1 MNKKGNKMKRLIT
14 LGIVGVLA
22 LSGCSASS
30 QPQPTVTVTAEVA
43 QPQQASKSTQRDE
56 FKMYMEVAEVGDYLL
71 SDTGI
76 DILID
81 HAKNVCNYIREGMTA
96 SEITYLMTT
105 AYALSDVDTDVFD
118 ALLAASVASVYVYC
132 PEYVTF
138 WD

>member
-1 MNKKGNKMKRLIT
+1 MKRLIT

-30 QPQPTVTVTAEVA
+30 QPQPTITVTAEVA
-43 QPQQASKSTQRDE
+43 QPQQTSKSTQRDE
-56 FKMYMEVAEVGDYLL
+56 FKVYMQIAEVDDSLL
-71 SDTGI
+71 SDAGM
-76 DILID
+76 DALIN
-81 HAKNVCNYIREGMTA
+81 HAKDVCGYIREGMTS

-105 AYALSDVDTDVFD
+105 AYALSDVDVDVFD
-118 ALLAASVASVYVYC
+118 ALLVASVASVYVYC